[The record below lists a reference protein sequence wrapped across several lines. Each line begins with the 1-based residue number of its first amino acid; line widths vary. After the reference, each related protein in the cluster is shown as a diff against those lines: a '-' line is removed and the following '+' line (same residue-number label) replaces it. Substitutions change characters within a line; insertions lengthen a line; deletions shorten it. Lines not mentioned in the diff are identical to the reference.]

1 MVESLLRAQ
10 QVGKRFGGLIAVDS
24 VDLELY
30 AGEIHAVIGPNG
42 AGKST
47 LLAILAGDLSPTSG
61 HVFLG
66 DVNISSFSVE
76 ARTRLGIG
84 RTYQRSAVVPGFT
97 ALGMAQLAASRRVTP
112 RWNLLQP
119 MHRLAEVT
127 AGAGEA
133 IARVSLSG
141 RAAVATDVLSHGE
154 RRRLEIAAV
163 LALKPRILLLDE
175 PLAGLGPEEAR
186 ETTALITELKRDCA
200 VLLIE
205 HDIDV
210 VFSVADCITVL
221 DNGRVIA
228 SGSPERVR
236 ANAAVQRAYL
246 GHEETSQ
253 ETGQEKG
260 HV

>member
-1 MVESLLRAQ
+1 MAEPVLRAQ
-10 QVGKRFGGLIAVDS
+10 RVSKRFGGLVAVEAVS
-24 VDLELY
+24 VELY
-30 AGEIHAVIGPNG
+30 GGEIHAVIGPNG

-47 LLAILAGDLSPTSG
+47 LLAMLAGDLMATDG

-66 DVNISSFSVE
+66 DTNITSYSVE

-97 ALGMAQLAASRRVTP
+97 ARAMVELAASSRAGP
-112 RWNLLQP
+112 RWQLIKP
-119 MHRLAEVT
+119 METWDNVAATAREVLTRVGLAD
-127 AGAGEA
+127 
-133 IARVSLSG
+133 
-141 RAAVATDVLSHGE
+141 RASIVTDVLSHGE

-186 ETTALITELKRDCA
+186 DITALITELKRDCA
-200 VLLIE
+200 VMLIE

-221 DNGRVIA
+221 DSGRVIA
-228 SGSPERVR
+228 AGSPERVR
-236 ANAAVQRAYL
+236 VSDVVQEAYL
-246 GHEETSQ
+246 GREEIA
-253 ETGQEKG
+253 
-260 HV
+260 